1 MRRGGD
7 GDHFIGLRGVA
18 GGDRLLGQQGDDGSG
33 QQAGAIKREVEDFII
48 YIFHNIQMISVI
60 IIKLNLLRL
69 QLFFIGEVQ
78 FRSSP
83 SFD

>member
-1 MRRGGD
+1 MV
-7 GDHFIGLRGVA
+7 VA
-18 GGDRLLGQQGDDGSG
+18 SRL
-33 QQAGAIKREVEDFII
+33 GAIKREVEDFII

-60 IIKLNLLRL
+60 IIKLNLLRS
-69 QLFFIGEVQ
+69 QLFFIGEAQ